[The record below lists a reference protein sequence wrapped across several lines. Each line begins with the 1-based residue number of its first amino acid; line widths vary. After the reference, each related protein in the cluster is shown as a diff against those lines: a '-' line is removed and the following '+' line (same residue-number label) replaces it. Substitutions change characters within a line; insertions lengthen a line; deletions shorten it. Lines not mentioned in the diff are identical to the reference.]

1 MKRPQSCGPNP
12 IKPDH
17 LMPQES
23 RAALCKVL
31 ALGLIRLRML
41 GVARCLT

>member
-12 IKPDH
+12 IKPVY
-17 LMPQES
+17 LTPQER

-31 ALGLIRLRML
+31 ALGLIRLRKR
-41 GVARCLT
+41 GETKYLT